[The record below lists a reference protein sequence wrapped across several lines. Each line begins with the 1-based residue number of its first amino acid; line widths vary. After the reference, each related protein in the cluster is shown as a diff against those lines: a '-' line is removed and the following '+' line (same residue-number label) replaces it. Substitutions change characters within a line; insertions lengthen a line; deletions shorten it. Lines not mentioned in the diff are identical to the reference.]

1 MDKLK
6 KFIDKL
12 TTREKRDLEPILVKL
27 KKLDFRELD
36 VTKLKNTDG
45 LYRVRKG
52 KIRIIYTLKNGVVSL
67 ISIERRSDNSYKN
80 L

>member
-12 TTREKRDLEPILVKL
+12 TTREKKDLEPILVKL

-36 VTKLKNTDG
+36 VKKLKNTEG

-52 KIRIIYTLKNGVVSL
+52 NIRIIYTLKNGVVSL